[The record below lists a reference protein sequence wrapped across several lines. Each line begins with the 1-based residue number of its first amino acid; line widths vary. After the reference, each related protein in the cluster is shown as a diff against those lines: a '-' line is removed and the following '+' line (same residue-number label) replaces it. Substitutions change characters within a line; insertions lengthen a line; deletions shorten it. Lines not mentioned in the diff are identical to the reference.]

1 MASQAK
7 IAANQRNAAQS
18 TGPKTAAGK
27 ANASRNALKTG
38 TYAKTSSLMPG
49 EDRKAYEKIER
60 ETYAQE
66 MPVSPI
72 EEECVRAII
81 ENLWKFERL
90 RRLETERKE
99 RHVME
104 YCNEKFS
111 KLSDTA
117 RDMVLKKLLDGE
129 ANPEQLPQP
138 EDQAGIT
145 ISQYAMDKMRDQL
158 SESEESA
165 KLTDPFIARQIEI
178 FFNSASDSNLMFEAY
193 KNFQEGNADW
203 LSRQRQDIMRD
214 LQRNYAFLDTL
225 QHRRQTI
232 SGHVTAVEASIDTEA
247 ED

>member
-49 EDRKAYEKIER
+49 EDRKAYGEIEQ

-66 MPVSPI
+66 MPVGPI

-81 ENLWKFERL
+81 ENLWKFEVL
-90 RRLETERKE
+90 RRVEAEEKE
-99 RHVME
+99 RHVLN
-104 YCNEKFS
+104 YCHENYG
-111 KLSDTA
+111 KLSETG
-117 RDMVLKKLLDGE
+117 RKIVLKKQLDSKG
-129 ANPEQLPQP
+129 NPEQTPQP
-138 EDQAGIT
+138 DDQICNT

-158 SESEESA
+158 SESEATSKSTAPHFAKQAES
-165 KLTDPFIARQIEI
+165 
-178 FFNSASDSNLMFEAY
+178 FFNNTSNGNLMFEAY
-193 KNFQEGNADW
+193 KSFQEGNADW

-214 LQRNYAFLDTL
+214 LQRNYAFLATL
-225 QHRRQTI
+225 QHRRKTI
-232 SGHVTAVEASIDTEA
+232 SGHVTVVEDSNNTKA